1 MNHNWWSMIRW
12 RQPQSY
18 SSKFFFNEAKTSLEQ
33 KFDIKSICVRDKSVS
48 YDVHVTL
55 LYWKISI
62 SVEITSTLSVQ
73 GFSLVTWFSGVF
85 SHHTRLLQPFFS
97 PGHRVSNWT
106 CNRSV
111 RRHPFHHIG
120 SFRCHFK
127 FKYLPLGDHQFHHK
141 HHFHVIWK
149 LATKQP
155 VTSHTVQRWF
165 HQSSLSIFRHSRH
178 DDTEPFVSF
187 GKLRISWIQSDPWVE
202 LLLVK

>member
-1 MNHNWWSMIRW
+1 MKNLNKCR
-12 RQPQSY
+12 
-18 SSKFFFNEAKTSLEQ
+18 NNL
-33 KFDIKSICVRDKSVS
+33 DIKRAGIFVC
-48 YDVHVTL
+48 HVIL
-55 LYWKISI
+55 RSFQ
-62 SVEITSTLSVQ
+62 SPHSTCP
-73 GFSLVTWFSGVF
+73 TI
-85 SHHTRLLQPFFS
+85 FS

-120 SFRCHFK
+120 SFRCHVK
-127 FKYLPLGDHQFHHK
+127 FKYLHLGDHQFHHK

-178 DDTEPFVSF
+178 DNTEPFVSF